1 VLTLRIPDLIA
12 YQDGAYAAKYIA
24 VVREA
29 HAAEQRIDAG
39 SSAYS
44 ETVGTDLYKLMAY
57 KDEYEVARLSLDVV
71 DDAYVETELGRS
83 GTASYNLLPPLLAR
97 FGLKRKIRLGPWFR
111 IAFTALYACRRLRG
125 TRLDP
130 FGSDPIRRLERELIA
145 QFTALV
151 ASTSAD
157 LRRDNYER
165 AVELATL
172 PDLIRGFDH
181 VKERNVAVYRAR
193 LAELRS
199 RDGDPVP
206 AGEPSS

>member
-1 VLTLRIPDLIA
+1 VLQVRIPDLIA
-12 YQDGAYAAKYIA
+12 YQDLAYAEKYVA
-24 VVREA
+24 LVRGA
-29 HAAEQRIDAG
+29 RAAEQSIDAG
-39 SSAYS
+39 DSAYS
-44 ETVGTDLYKLMAY
+44 EAVATYLYKLMAY

-71 DDAYVETELGRS
+71 DDAYIEAALGRS

-111 IAFTALYACRRLRG
+111 IMFTVLYACRRLRG

-130 FGSDPIRRLERELIA
+130 FGRDPIRRLERELIA

-151 ASTSAD
+151 TTTSAE

-165 AVELATL
+165 AVELAAL

-181 VKERNVAVYRAR
+181 VKERNVAVYRSR
-193 LAELRS
+193 VAELHS
-199 RDGDPVP
+199 RDGDPVFT
-206 AGEPSS
+206 GESSS